1 VFVPQGCRIPSSV
14 LYSAVGGRVYFQR
27 SHMSDDVARLLGDL
41 EAKARSLRSYVCAY
55 RSDYQSGTIPFHV
68 EGRAFFLRPDKFR
81 SVAQVNGKEIV
92 STRNG
97 SKVRRYATQGH
108 EVWEYDLK
116 EIPLPT
122 PLNAGVDDLLSP
134 FAFVD
139 RRSLRYEGAE
149 VVGDR
154 VRHVFLGTLRGM
166 ESEGLLD
173 TRKGFSLRYRP
184 KVPRFDLR
192 LCVDAE
198 TGILLEMTGS
208 GPSVAGFTK
217 SFTLEQVNGSV
228 DESLFQMT
236 GSGVGYRIVRISD
249 LMIHA
254 MDANYADQPPSK
266 N

>member
-1 VFVPQGCRIPSSV
+1 MCAPTEATTNRAPSRFTSRGGPSS
-14 LYSAVGGRVYFQR
+14 LGRT
-27 SHMSDDVARLLGDL
+27 SLGQL
-41 EAKARSLRSYVCAY
+41 
-55 RSDYQSGTIPFHV
+55 
-68 EGRAFFLRPDKFR
+68 
-81 SVAQVNGKEIV
+81 AQVNGKEIV

-173 TRKGFSLRYRP
+173 TRKGFRKTWNP
-184 KVPRFDLR
+184 TAFGGGDV
-192 LCVDAE
+192 
-198 TGILLEMTGS
+198 
-208 GPSVAGFTK
+208 
-217 SFTLEQVNGSV
+217 
-228 DESLFQMT
+228 
-236 GSGVGYRIVRISD
+236 
-249 LMIHA
+249 LMA
-254 MDANYADQPPSK
+254 LP
-266 N
+266 